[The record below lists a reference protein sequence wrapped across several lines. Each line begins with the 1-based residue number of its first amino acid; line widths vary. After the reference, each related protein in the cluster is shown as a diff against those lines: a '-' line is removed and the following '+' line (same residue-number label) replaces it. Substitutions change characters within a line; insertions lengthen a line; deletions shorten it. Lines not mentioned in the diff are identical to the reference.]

1 MPIYNLKQKN
11 KRLKKKRIENLI
23 VTLIAVFI
31 SLPTY
36 ADDNTNTSNVYKLV
50 TNVSELTDD
59 GTLFIIA
66 NKEKGTALCKDFYKK
81 GTKDPNMVEMQP
93 YGDFFIINE
102 NVATFRLFKISKGYQ
117 FQLVPYNDP
126 INGYLSIAG
135 ESSRPCLQNKSKTEM
150 KIKINNKEGKANVRR
165 QNPAKNLGIVD
176 NNIKFAD
183 SQFIYVY
190 IYKQLPLS
198 ITSSLTLETSKSL
211 SETVKDT
218 DITGKVIPNIKID
231 RRFDAD
237 GGWYSICLPFSL
249 TADDINKQFKG
260 AEFQEFNG
268 VEQQDKTI
276 NLKFKK
282 VTTTKA
288 GKPYLIKP
296 IKDIT
301 AADLTFNNKLIEQTT
316 PVDVNHKLGSDANK
330 TFTFKGV
337 FSPFTANSEEMADKN
352 IKFLSGEKGL
362 DLVSPNGSG
371 TMKCYRAY
379 FVFPGKK
386 GIVETEAKITNHD
399 EATAVQ
405 PVKRQEAETEHVVF
419 SISGQKVAKVKNASQ
434 LPKGVYIINKKRIM
448 VK

>member
-1 MPIYNLKQKN
+1 M
-11 KRLKKKRIENLI
+11 KKKRIENLI

-36 ADDNTNTSNVYKLV
+36 ADDNANTSNVYKLV
-50 TNVSELTDD
+50 TNVSELTTD

-66 NKEKGTALCKDFYKK
+66 DKEKGTALCKDFYKLK
-81 GTKDPNMVEMQP
+81 ADAKNMVEMQP

-211 SETVKDT
+211 SETVKDK
-218 DITGKVIPNIKID
+218 DITGKVIPSIKID
-231 RRFDAD
+231 RSFDAD
-237 GGWYSICLPFSL
+237 GGWYTICLPFSL
-249 TADDINKQFKG
+249 TADDIKNQFKR
-260 AEFQEFNG
+260 AVFQGFDG

-282 VTTTKA
+282 VTTTEA

-296 IKDIT
+296 TENIT

-316 PVDVNHKLGSDANK
+316 PVDVSYMLDSDANK

-337 FSPFTANSEEMADKN
+337 FSPFTANSEELADKN

-362 DLVSPNGSG
+362 DLVSPNGTG

-379 FVFPGKK
+379 FVFPGEKV
-386 GIVETEAKITNHD
+386 IVETEAKITNHD

-405 PVKRQEAETEHVVF
+405 PVKSQEAETEHVVF

>member
-1 MPIYNLKQKN
+1 M
-11 KRLKKKRIENLI
+11 KKKRIENLI

-36 ADDNTNTSNVYKLV
+36 ADDNANTSNVYKLV
-50 TNVSELTDD
+50 TNVSELTTD

-66 NKEKGTALCKDFYKK
+66 NKESKKALCKNFYNLNRNV
-81 GTKDPNMVEMQP
+81 DNLEEMQP

-102 NVATFRLFKISKGYQ
+102 KIATFKLNKIKSGYK
-117 FQLVPYNDP
+117 FQLEPYEKPN
-126 INGYLSIAG
+126 IGFLSCDNLNRFWLHSTKYATMAI
-135 ESSRPCLQNKSKTEM
+135 TV
-150 KIKINNKEGKANVRR
+150 INKEGNVKVKRKEPPYSFLEIK
-165 QNPAKNLGIVD
+165 NKNLI
-176 NNIKFAD
+176 
-183 SQFIYVY
+183 QFEEDYSKGVY

-198 ITSSLTLETSKSL
+198 ITPSLTLETSKSL
-211 SETVKDT
+211 SETVKDK
-218 DITGKVIPNIKID
+218 DITGKVIPSIKID
-231 RRFDAD
+231 RSFVAD
-237 GGWYSICLPFSL
+237 GGWYTICLPFSL
-249 TADDINKQFKG
+249 TEDDINKQFKG
-260 AEFQEFNG
+260 AEFQGFNG
-268 VEQQDKTI
+268 VGQQDKTI

-282 VTTTKA
+282 VTTTEA

-296 IKDIT
+296 IEDIT
-301 AADLTFNNKLIEQTT
+301 AADLTFINKLIEQTT
-316 PVDVNHKLGSDANK
+316 PVDVSYKLGSDANK

-337 FSPFTANSEEMADKN
+337 FSPFTANSEELADKN

-362 DLVSPNGSG
+362 DLVSPNDTG

-399 EATAVQ
+399 EATTVK

-419 SISGQKVAKVKNASQ
+419 SISGQKVGKVKNASQ

>member
-1 MPIYNLKQKN
+1 M
-11 KRLKKKRIENLI
+11 KKKRIENLI

-36 ADDNTNTSNVYKLV
+36 ADDNANTSNVYKLV
-50 TNVSELTDD
+50 TNVSELTTD

-66 NKEKGTALCKDFYKK
+66 DKEKGTALCKDFYKLK
-81 GTKDPNMVEMQP
+81 ADAKNMVEMQP

-211 SETVKDT
+211 SETVKDK

-282 VTTTKA
+282 VTTTEA

-301 AADLTFNNKLIEQTT
+301 AADLTFINKLIEQTT

-337 FSPFTANSEEMADKN
+337 FSPFTANSEELADKN

-362 DLVSPNGSG
+362 DLVSPNDTG

-386 GIVETEAKITNHD
+386 DIVETEAKITNHD

-419 SISGQKVAKVKNASQ
+419 SISGQKVANVKNASQ

>member
-1 MPIYNLKQKN
+1 M
-11 KRLKKKRIENLI
+11 KKKLIENLI

-36 ADDNTNTSNVYKLV
+36 ADDNANTSNVYKLV

-66 NKEKGTALCKDFYKK
+66 NKEKGKALCKDFYKLNR
-81 GTKDPNMVEMQP
+81 GVNNLEEMQP
-93 YGDFFIINE
+93 YGDFFIINDKI
-102 NVATFRLFKISKGYQ
+102 ATFKLDIIKSGYRFQLEPYESPAAGFLSCYNNNKFELQGKGYATMTIAIDNKGKAKVKRIFPPYSFLEIKNNNLIQFEDDYSKG
-117 FQLVPYNDP
+117 
-126 INGYLSIAG
+126 
-135 ESSRPCLQNKSKTEM
+135 
-150 KIKINNKEGKANVRR
+150 
-165 QNPAKNLGIVD
+165 
-176 NNIKFAD
+176 
-183 SQFIYVY
+183 VY
-190 IYKQLPLS
+190 IYKS
-198 ITSSLTLETSKSL
+198 ITPSLTLETSKSL
-211 SETVKDT
+211 SETVKDK
-218 DITGKVIPNIKID
+218 DITGKVIPSIKID
-231 RRFDAD
+231 RPFVAD
-237 GGWYSICLPFSL
+237 GGWYTICLPFSL
-249 TADDINKQFKG
+249 TEDDIKNQFKG
-260 AEFQEFNG
+260 AVFQGFNG

-282 VTTTKA
+282 VTTTEA

-301 AADLTFNNKLIEQTT
+301 AADLTFINKQIEQTT
-316 PVDVNHKLGSDANK
+316 PVDVSYKLGSDANK

-337 FSPFTANSEEMADKN
+337 FSPFTANSEELADKN
-352 IKFLSGEKGL
+352 IKFLSGVKGL
-362 DLVSPNGSG
+362 DLVSPNGTG

-419 SISGQKVAKVKNASQ
+419 SISGQKMGKVKNASQ

>member
-1 MPIYNLKQKN
+1 MIQF
-11 KRLKKKRIENLI
+11 E
-23 VTLIAVFI
+23 
-31 SLPTY
+31 
-36 ADDNTNTSNVYKLV
+36 DDY
-50 TNVSELTDD
+50 
-59 GTLFIIA
+59 
-66 NKEKGTALCKDFYKK
+66 
-81 GTKDPNMVEMQP
+81 
-93 YGDFFIINE
+93 
-102 NVATFRLFKISKGYQ
+102 SKG
-117 FQLVPYNDP
+117 
-126 INGYLSIAG
+126 
-135 ESSRPCLQNKSKTEM
+135 
-150 KIKINNKEGKANVRR
+150 
-165 QNPAKNLGIVD
+165 
-176 NNIKFAD
+176 
-183 SQFIYVY
+183 VY
-190 IYKQLPLS
+190 IYKS
-198 ITSSLTLETSKSL
+198 ITPSLTLETSKSL
-211 SETVKDT
+211 SETVKDK
-218 DITGKVIPNIKID
+218 DITGKVPSIKID
-231 RRFDAD
+231 RSFVAD

-260 AEFQEFNG
+260 AEFQDFNG

-301 AADLTFNNKLIEQTT
+301 AADLTFINKQIEQTT
-316 PVDVNHKLGSDANK
+316 PVDVSYMLGSDANK

-337 FSPFTANSEEMADKN
+337 FSPFTANSEELADKN

-371 TMKCYRAY
+371 TMKCYSAY

>member
-1 MPIYNLKQKN
+1 M
-11 KRLKKKRIENLI
+11 KKKRIENLI

-36 ADDNTNTSNVYKLV
+36 ADDNANTSNVYKLV
-50 TNVSELTDD
+50 TNVSELTTD

-66 NKEKGTALCKDFYKK
+66 NKEKGTALCKNFYTLNKSH
-81 GTKDPNMVEMQP
+81 DNLVEMQP

-102 NVATFRLFKISKGYQ
+102 KIATFKLEIVGKDNDKKYL
-117 FQLVPYNDP
+117 FQLEPYKDSYGNS
-126 INGYLSIAG
+126 GYLS
-135 ESSRPCLQNKSKTEM
+135 CLANYQLSLQSKSNSYIDVKE
-150 KIKINNKEGKANVRR
+150 IDNEGKAYLKR
-165 QNPAKNLGIVD
+165 QGPAANLGFY
-176 NNIKFAD
+176 NNNTIH
-183 SQFIYVY
+183 FIYDYNKYVY
-190 IYKQLPLS
+190 IYKS
-198 ITSSLTLETSKSL
+198 ITPSLTLETSKSL
-211 SETVKDT
+211 SETVKDK
-218 DITGKVIPNIKID
+218 DITGKIPSIKID
-231 RRFDAD
+231 RSFVAD
-237 GGWYSICLPFSL
+237 GGWYTICLPFSL
-249 TADDINKQFKG
+249 TEDDIKKQFKD
-260 AEFQEFNG
+260 AVFQRFNG

-301 AADLTFNNKLIEQTT
+301 AADLTFINKQIEQTT
-316 PVDVNHKLGSDANK
+316 PVDVSYMLESDANK

-337 FSPFTANSEEMADKN
+337 FSPFTADSEELADKN
-352 IKFLSGEKGL
+352 IKFLSGVKGL
-362 DLVSPNGSG
+362 DLVSPNGTG

-386 GIVETEAKITNHD
+386 SIVETEAKITNHD

-419 SISGQKVAKVKNASQ
+419 SISGQKMGKVKNASQ
-434 LPKGVYIINKKRIM
+434 LPKGVYIINKKRII

>member
-1 MPIYNLKQKN
+1 M
-11 KRLKKKRIENLI
+11 KKKRIENLI
-23 VTLIAVFI
+23 VTLIAVII

-36 ADDNTNTSNVYKLV
+36 ADDNANTSNVYKLV
-50 TNVSELTDD
+50 TNVSELTTD

-66 NKEKGTALCKDFYKK
+66 NKERGTALCKNFYTFKNKK
-81 GTKDPNMVEMQP
+81 DNNLVEMQP
-93 YGDFFIINE
+93 YGKFFIINDKI
-102 NVATFRLFKISKGYQ
+102 ATFKLEIVDKDNDKRYLFM
-117 FQLVPYNDP
+117 LEPYKDSNG
-126 INGYLSIAG
+126 NSGYLS
-135 ESSRPCLQNKSKTEM
+135 CLANYQLSLQSKSNSYIDVKE
-150 KIKINNKEGKANVRR
+150 IDNEGKAYLRR
-165 QNPAKNLGIVD
+165 QGPAANLGFY
-176 NNIKFAD
+176 NNNTIH
-183 SQFIYVY
+183 FIYDYNKYVY
-190 IYKQLPLS
+190 IYKS
-198 ITSSLTLETSKSL
+198 ITPSLTLETSKSL
-211 SETVKDT
+211 SETVKDK
-218 DITGKVIPNIKID
+218 DITGKVPSIKID
-231 RRFDAD
+231 RSFVAD

-260 AEFQEFNG
+260 AEFQDFNG

-282 VTTTKA
+282 VTTTEA

-296 IKDIT
+296 RKDIT
-301 AADLTFNNKLIEQTT
+301 AADLTFINKLIEQTT
-316 PVDVNHKLGSDANK
+316 PVDISYMLGSDANK

-337 FSPFTANSEEMADKN
+337 FSPFTANSEELADKN

-362 DLVSPNGSG
+362 DLVSPNDTG

>member
-1 MPIYNLKQKN
+1 M
-11 KRLKKKRIENLI
+11 KKKRIENLI

-36 ADDNTNTSNVYKLV
+36 ADDNANTSNVYKLV

-66 NKEKGTALCKDFYKK
+66 NKEKGKALCKDFYKK

-93 YGDFFIINE
+93 YGDCFIINE
-102 NVATFRLFKISKGYQ
+102 NVATFRLFKTSDGYQ
-117 FQLVPYNDP
+117 FQLVPYHEP
-126 INGYLSIAG
+126 TNGFLSIDG
-135 ESSRPCLQNKSKTEM
+135 SKLCLRSRTYSVMTIKS
-150 KIKINNKEGKANVRR
+150 INEEGKVDFRSKS
-165 QNPAKNLGIVD
+165 PAANLGFAS
-176 NNIKFAD
+176 NKFIFYND
-183 SQFIYVY
+183 YNKYVY
-190 IYKQLPLS
+190 IYKS
-198 ITSSLTLETSKSL
+198 ITPSLTLETSKSL
-211 SETVKDT
+211 SETVKDK
-218 DITGKVIPNIKID
+218 DITGKVIPSIKID
-231 RRFDAD
+231 RSFDAD
-237 GGWYSICLPFSL
+237 GGWYTICLPFSL

-260 AEFQEFNG
+260 AEFQDFNG

-301 AADLTFNNKLIEQTT
+301 AADLTFINKLIEQTT
-316 PVDVNHKLGSDANK
+316 PVDVNHKLDSDANK

-337 FSPFTANSEEMADKN
+337 FSPFTANSEELADKN

-419 SISGQKVAKVKNASQ
+419 SIFGQKVAKVKNASQ

>member
-1 MPIYNLKQKN
+1 M
-11 KRLKKKRIENLI
+11 KKKRIENLI

-36 ADDNTNTSNVYKLV
+36 ADDNANTSNVYKLV
-50 TNVSELTDD
+50 TKESELTTD

-66 NKEKGTALCKDFYKK
+66 NKEKRTALCKNFYTLNKSH
-81 GTKDPNMVEMQP
+81 DNLVEMQP

-102 NVATFRLFKISKGYQ
+102 KIATFKLKIVGKDNDKKYL
-117 FQLVPYNDP
+117 FQLEPYKDSNG
-126 INGYLSIAG
+126 NFGYLS
-135 ESSRPCLQNKSKTEM
+135 CLANYQLSLQSKSNSYIDVKE
-150 KIKINNKEGKANVRR
+150 IDNEGKAYLRR
-165 QNPAKNLGIVD
+165 QDPAANLGFY
-176 NNIKFAD
+176 NNNTIH
-183 SQFIYVY
+183 FIYDYNKYVY
-190 IYKQLPLS
+190 IYKS
-198 ITSSLTLETSKSL
+198 ITPSLTLETSKSL
-211 SETVKDT
+211 SETVKDK
-218 DITGKVIPNIKID
+218 DITGKVPSIKID
-231 RRFDAD
+231 RSFIAD
-237 GGWYSICLPFSL
+237 GGWYTICLPFSL
-249 TADDINKQFKG
+249 TEDDIKKQFKG
-260 AEFQEFNG
+260 AEFQGFDG
-268 VEQQDKTI
+268 VDQQDKTI

-301 AADLTFNNKLIEQTT
+301 AADLTFINKLIEQTT
-316 PVDVNHKLGSDANK
+316 PVDVSYKLGSDANK

-337 FSPFTANSEEMADKN
+337 FSPFTANSEELADKN

-362 DLVSPNGSG
+362 DLVSPNGTG

-386 GIVETEAKITNHD
+386 SIVETEAKITNHD

-419 SISGQKVAKVKNASQ
+419 SISGQKMGKVKNASQ

>member
-1 MPIYNLKQKN
+1 M
-11 KRLKKKRIENLI
+11 KKKRIENLI

-36 ADDNTNTSNVYKLV
+36 ADDNANTSNVYKLV

-66 NKEKGTALCKDFYKK
+66 NKEKGTALCKVFNKLK
-81 GTKDPNMVEMQP
+81 AGAKNMVEMQP

-102 NVATFRLFKISKGYQ
+102 NVATFRLYKTSSGYQ
-117 FQLVPYNDP
+117 FQLVPYDDP
-126 INGYLSIAG
+126 TNGFLSIDG
-135 ESSRPCLQNKSKTEM
+135 SRPCLRSRSKNEM
-150 KIKINNKEGKANVRR
+150 KIEINNKEGKAKARR
-165 QNPAKNLGIVD
+165 QDPAKNLGIVS
-176 NNIKFAD
+176 NNIKFD
-183 SQFIYVY
+183 DNQFIYVY
-190 IYKQLPLS
+190 IYKS
-198 ITSSLTLETSKSL
+198 ITPSLTLETSKSL
-211 SETVKDT
+211 SETVKDK
-218 DITGKVIPNIKID
+218 DVTGKVIPSINID
-231 RRFDAD
+231 RKFIAD

-249 TADDINKQFKG
+249 TETDIKNQFKG

-282 VTTTKA
+282 VTTTEA

-301 AADLTFNNKLIEQTT
+301 AADLTFINKLIEQTT
-316 PVDVNHKLGSDANK
+316 PVDVNHKLDSDANK

-337 FSPFTANSEEMADKN
+337 FSPFTANSEELADKN

>member
-1 MPIYNLKQKN
+1 M
-11 KRLKKKRIENLI
+11 KKKRIENLI

-36 ADDNTNTSNVYKLV
+36 ADDNANTSNVYKLV
-50 TNVSELTDD
+50 TKKSELTAD

-66 NKEKGTALCKDFYKK
+66 NKDSKKALCKNFYTLGK
-81 GTKDPNMVEMQP
+81 GDDNLVEMQP

-102 NVATFRLFKISKGYQ
+102 KIATFKLEIVGKDKNKKYLFS
-117 FQLVPYNDP
+117 LEPYKDSNG
-126 INGYLSIAG
+126 NSGYLSCFADYQL
-135 ESSRPCLQNKSKTEM
+135 SLQGKSNSYIYLK
-150 KIKINNKEGKANVRR
+150 KIDNEGKAYLRR
-165 QNPAKNLGIVD
+165 QEPAANLGI
-176 NNIKFAD
+176 D
-183 SQFIYVY
+183 SKNKIIFDIHYNKYVY
-190 IYKQLPLS
+190 IYKS
-198 ITSSLTLETSKSL
+198 ITPSLTLETSKSL
-211 SETVKDT
+211 SETVKDK
-218 DITGKVIPNIKID
+218 DITGKVIPSIKID
-231 RRFDAD
+231 RSFDAD
-237 GGWYSICLPFSL
+237 GGWYTICLPFSL
-249 TADDINKQFKG
+249 TEDDIKKQFKG
-260 AEFQEFNG
+260 AVFQGFNG

-282 VTTTKA
+282 VTTTEA

-296 IKDIT
+296 KEDIT
-301 AADLTFNNKLIEQTT
+301 AADLTFINKLIEQTT
-316 PVDVNHKLGSDANK
+316 PVNVSYKLGSDASK

-337 FSPFTANSEEMADKN
+337 FSPFTADSEELADKN
-352 IKFLSGEKGL
+352 IKFLSGVKGL

-419 SISGQKVAKVKNASQ
+419 SISGQKVGKVKNESQ

>member
-1 MPIYNLKQKN
+1 M
-11 KRLKKKRIENLI
+11 KKKRIENLI

-36 ADDNTNTSNVYKLV
+36 ADDNANTSNVYKLV

-59 GTLFIIA
+59 GPLFIIA
-66 NKEKGTALCKDFYKK
+66 NKEKGKALCKDFYKK

-93 YGDFFIINE
+93 YGDCFIINE
-102 NVATFRLFKISKGYQ
+102 NVATFRLFKTSDGYQ
-117 FQLVPYNDP
+117 FQLVPYHEP
-126 INGYLSIAG
+126 TNGFLSIDG
-135 ESSRPCLQNKSKTEM
+135 SKLCLRSRTYSVMTIKS
-150 KIKINNKEGKANVRR
+150 INEEGKVDFRSKS
-165 QNPAKNLGIVD
+165 PAANLGFESNKFI
-176 NNIKFAD
+176 FAD
-183 SQFIYVY
+183 NKLKYVY
-190 IYKQLPLS
+190 IYKS
-198 ITSSLTLETSKSL
+198 ITPSLTLETSKSL
-211 SETVKDT
+211 SETVKDI
-218 DITGKVIPNIKID
+218 DITGKVIPSIKID
-231 RRFDAD
+231 RSFIAD
-237 GGWYSICLPFSL
+237 GGWYTICLPFSL
-249 TADDINKQFKG
+249 TEDDIKKQFKG
-260 AEFQEFNG
+260 AEFQGFDG
-268 VEQQDKTI
+268 VDQQDKTI
-276 NLKFKK
+276 NLKFIK

-301 AADLTFNNKLIEQTT
+301 AADLTFINKQIEQTT
-316 PVDVNHKLGSDANK
+316 PVDVSYMLESDANK

-337 FSPFTANSEEMADKN
+337 FSPFTADSEELADKN
-352 IKFLSGEKGL
+352 IKFLSGVKGL
-362 DLVSPNGSG
+362 DLVSPNGTG

-386 GIVETEAKITNHD
+386 SIVETEAKITNHD

-419 SISGQKVAKVKNASQ
+419 SISGQKVGKVKNASQ

>member
-1 MPIYNLKQKN
+1 M
-11 KRLKKKRIENLI
+11 KKKRIENLI

-36 ADDNTNTSNVYKLV
+36 ADDNANTSNVYKLV
-50 TNVSELTDD
+50 TKESELTDD

-66 NKEKGTALCKDFYKK
+66 NKEKGKALCKDFYKK

-93 YGDFFIINE
+93 YGDCFIINE
-102 NVATFRLFKISKGYQ
+102 NVATFRLFKTSDGYQ
-117 FQLVPYNDP
+117 FQLVPYHEP
-126 INGYLSIAG
+126 TNGFLSIDG
-135 ESSRPCLQNKSKTEM
+135 SKLCLRSRTYSVMTIKS
-150 KIKINNKEGKANVRR
+150 INEEGKVDFRSKS
-165 QNPAKNLGIVD
+165 PAANLGFASNKFIFY
-176 NNIKFAD
+176 NNYNK
-183 SQFIYVY
+183 YVY
-190 IYKQLPLS
+190 IYKS
-198 ITSSLTLETSKSL
+198 ITPSLTLETSKSL
-211 SETVKDT
+211 SETVKDK
-218 DITGKVIPNIKID
+218 DITGKVIPSIKID
-231 RRFDAD
+231 RSFVAD
-237 GGWYSICLPFSL
+237 GGWYTICLPFSL
-249 TADDINKQFKG
+249 TEDDIKNQFKG
-260 AEFQEFNG
+260 AVFQGFNG

-282 VTTTKA
+282 VTTTEA

-296 IKDIT
+296 TKYIT

-316 PVDVNHKLGSDANK
+316 PVDVNHKLVSDASK

-337 FSPFTANSEEMADKN
+337 FSPFTANSEELADKN

-362 DLVSPNGSG
+362 DLVSPNGTG

-386 GIVETEAKITNHD
+386 SIVETEAKITNHD

>member
-1 MPIYNLKQKN
+1 M
-11 KRLKKKRIENLI
+11 KKKRIENLI

-36 ADDNTNTSNVYKLV
+36 ADDNANTSNVYKLV

-66 NKEKGTALCKDFYKK
+66 NKEKGKALCKDFYKK

-93 YGDFFIINE
+93 YGDCFIINE
-102 NVATFRLFKISKGYQ
+102 NVATFRLFKTSDGYQ
-117 FQLVPYNDP
+117 FQLVPYHEP
-126 INGYLSIAG
+126 TNGFLSIDG
-135 ESSRPCLQNKSKTEM
+135 SKLCLRSRTYSVMTIKS
-150 KIKINNKEGKANVRR
+150 INEEGKVDFRSKS
-165 QNPAKNLGIVD
+165 PAANLGFASNKFIFD
-176 NNIKFAD
+176 NDYNK
-183 SQFIYVY
+183 YVY
-190 IYKQLPLS
+190 IYKS
-198 ITSSLTLETSKSL
+198 ITPSLTLETSKSL
-211 SETVKDT
+211 SETVKDK
-218 DITGKVIPNIKID
+218 DITGKVIPSIKID
-231 RRFDAD
+231 RSFDAD
-237 GGWYSICLPFSL
+237 GGWYTICLPFSL

-282 VTTTKA
+282 VTTTEA

-296 IKDIT
+296 KKDIT
-301 AADLTFNNKLIEQTT
+301 AADLTFINKLIEQTT
-316 PVDVNHKLGSDANK
+316 PVDVSHKLCSDANK

-337 FSPFTANSEEMADKN
+337 FSPFTANSEELADKN

-419 SISGQKVAKVKNASQ
+419 SIFGQKVAKVKNASQ

>member
-1 MPIYNLKQKN
+1 M
-11 KRLKKKRIENLI
+11 KKKRIENLI

-36 ADDNTNTSNVYKLV
+36 ADDNANTSNVYKLV
-50 TNVSELTDD
+50 TNVSELTTD

-66 NKEKGTALCKDFYKK
+66 NKEKRTALCKNFYTLNKSH
-81 GTKDPNMVEMQP
+81 DNLVEMQP

-102 NVATFRLFKISKGYQ
+102 KIATFKLGIVGKDNDKKYL
-117 FQLVPYNDP
+117 FQLEPYKDSYGNS
-126 INGYLSIAG
+126 GYLS
-135 ESSRPCLQNKSKTEM
+135 CLANYQLSLQSKSNSYIDVKE
-150 KIKINNKEGKANVRR
+150 IDNEGKAYLKR
-165 QNPAKNLGIVD
+165 QGPAANLGFY
-176 NNIKFAD
+176 NNNTIH
-183 SQFIYVY
+183 FIYDYNKYVY
-190 IYKQLPLS
+190 IYKS
-198 ITSSLTLETSKSL
+198 ITPSLTLETSKSL
-211 SETVKDT
+211 SETVKDK
-218 DITGKVIPNIKID
+218 DITGKVPSIKID
-231 RRFDAD
+231 RSFIAD
-237 GGWYSICLPFSL
+237 GGWYTICLPFSL
-249 TADDINKQFKG
+249 TEDDIKKQFKD
-260 AEFQEFNG
+260 AEFQRFNG

-282 VTTTKA
+282 VTTTEA

-301 AADLTFNNKLIEQTT
+301 AADLTFINKQIEQTT
-316 PVDVNHKLGSDANK
+316 PVDVSYMLESDANK

-337 FSPFTANSEEMADKN
+337 FSPFTADSEELADKN
-352 IKFLSGEKGL
+352 IKFLSGVKGL
-362 DLVSPNGSG
+362 DLVSPNGTG

-386 GIVETEAKITNHD
+386 SIVETEAKITNHD

-419 SISGQKVAKVKNASQ
+419 SISGQKMGKVKNASQ

>member
-1 MPIYNLKQKN
+1 M
-11 KRLKKKRIENLI
+11 KKKRIENLI

-36 ADDNTNTSNVYKLV
+36 ADDNANTSNVYKLV
-50 TNVSELTDD
+50 TNVSELTTD

-66 NKEKGTALCKDFYKK
+66 NKEKGTALCKNFYTLNKSH
-81 GTKDPNMVEMQP
+81 DNLVEMQP

-102 NVATFRLFKISKGYQ
+102 KIATFKLEIVGKDNDKKYL
-117 FQLVPYNDP
+117 FQLEPYKDSNG
-126 INGYLSIAG
+126 NSGYLS
-135 ESSRPCLQNKSKTEM
+135 CLANYQLSLQSKSNSYIDVKE
-150 KIKINNKEGKANVRR
+150 IDNEGKAYLKR
-165 QNPAKNLGIVD
+165 QGPAANLGFY
-176 NNIKFAD
+176 NNNTIH
-183 SQFIYVY
+183 FIYDYNKYVY
-190 IYKQLPLS
+190 IYKS
-198 ITSSLTLETSKSL
+198 ITPSLTLETSKSL
-211 SETVKDT
+211 SETVKDK
-218 DITGKVIPNIKID
+218 DITGKVPSIKID
-231 RRFDAD
+231 RSFIAD
-237 GGWYSICLPFSL
+237 GGWYTICLPFSL
-249 TADDINKQFKG
+249 TEDDIKNLFKR
-260 AEFQEFNG
+260 AVFQGFYG

-282 VTTTKA
+282 VTTTEA

-296 IKDIT
+296 KENIT
-301 AADLTFNNKLIEQTT
+301 AADLTFINKQIEQTT
-316 PVDVNHKLGSDANK
+316 PVDVSYMLESDANK

-337 FSPFTANSEEMADKN
+337 FSPFTADSEELADKN
-352 IKFLSGEKGL
+352 IKFLSGVKGL
-362 DLVSPNGSG
+362 DLVSPNGTG

-386 GIVETEAKITNHD
+386 SIVETEAKITNHD

-419 SISGQKVAKVKNASQ
+419 SISGQKMGKVKNASQ

>member
-1 MPIYNLKQKN
+1 M
-11 KRLKKKRIENLI
+11 
-23 VTLIAVFI
+23 
-31 SLPTY
+31 
-36 ADDNTNTSNVYKLV
+36 
-50 TNVSELTDD
+50 SELTDD

-66 NKEKGTALCKDFYKK
+66 NKEKGTALCKDFDKK

-102 NVATFRLFKISKGYQ
+102 NVATFRLYKTSSGYQ
-117 FQLVPYNDP
+117 FQLVPYDDP
-126 INGYLSIAG
+126 TNGFLSVDG
-135 ESSRPCLQNKSKTEM
+135 SRPYLRSRTYSVMTIKS
-150 KIKINNKEGKANVRR
+150 INKEGKVDFRSKS
-165 QNPAKNLGIVD
+165 PAANLGFTS
-176 NNIKFAD
+176 NKFIFD
-183 SQFIYVY
+183 VSKLIYVY
-190 IYKQLPLS
+190 IYKS
-198 ITSSLTLETSKSL
+198 ITPSLTLETSKSL
-211 SETVKDT
+211 SETVKDK
-218 DITGKVIPNIKID
+218 DITGKVIPSIKID
-231 RRFDAD
+231 RSFVAD

-249 TADDINKQFKG
+249 TEADIKNQFKG
-260 AEFQEFNG
+260 AVFQGFNG

-276 NLKFKK
+276 NLKFKR
-282 VTTTKA
+282 VTTTEA

-296 IKDIT
+296 IEDIT
-301 AADLTFNNKLIEQTT
+301 AADLTFNNKQIEQTT
-316 PVDVNHKLGSDANK
+316 PVDVSYKLDSDANK

-337 FSPFTANSEEMADKN
+337 FSPFTADSEELADKN

-386 GIVETEAKITNHD
+386 VIVETEAKITNHD

>member
-1 MPIYNLKQKN
+1 M
-11 KRLKKKRIENLI
+11 KKKRIENLI

-36 ADDNTNTSNVYKLV
+36 ADDNANTSNVYKLV

-66 NKEKGTALCKDFYKK
+66 NKEKGKALCKDFYKLNR
-81 GTKDPNMVEMQP
+81 GVNNLEEMQP
-93 YGDFFIINE
+93 YGDFFIINDKI
-102 NVATFRLFKISKGYQ
+102 ATFKLDIIKSGYRFQLEPYESPAAGFLSCYNNNKFELQGKGYATMTIAIDNKGKAKVKRIFPPYSFLEIKNNNLIQFEDDYSKG
-117 FQLVPYNDP
+117 
-126 INGYLSIAG
+126 
-135 ESSRPCLQNKSKTEM
+135 
-150 KIKINNKEGKANVRR
+150 
-165 QNPAKNLGIVD
+165 
-176 NNIKFAD
+176 
-183 SQFIYVY
+183 VY
-190 IYKQLPLS
+190 IYKS
-198 ITSSLTLETSKSL
+198 ITPSLTLETSKSL
-211 SETVKDT
+211 SETVKDK
-218 DITGKVIPNIKID
+218 DITGKVIPSIKID
-231 RRFDAD
+231 RPFVAD
-237 GGWYSICLPFSL
+237 GGWYTICLPFSL
-249 TADDINKQFKG
+249 TEDDIKNQFKG
-260 AEFQEFNG
+260 AVFQGFNG

-282 VTTTKA
+282 VTTTEA

-301 AADLTFNNKLIEQTT
+301 AADLTFINKQIEQTT
-316 PVDVNHKLGSDANK
+316 PVDVSYKLGSDANK

-337 FSPFTANSEEMADKN
+337 FSPFTANSEELADKN

-362 DLVSPNGSG
+362 DLVSPNGTG

-419 SISGQKVAKVKNASQ
+419 SISGQKMGKVKNASQ

>member
-1 MPIYNLKQKN
+1 M
-11 KRLKKKRIENLI
+11 KKKRIENLI

-36 ADDNTNTSNVYKLV
+36 ADDNANTSNVYKLV

-66 NKEKGTALCKDFYKK
+66 NKEKGTALCKVFNKLK
-81 GTKDPNMVEMQP
+81 AGAKNMVEMQP

-102 NVATFRLFKISKGYQ
+102 NVATFRLYKTSSGYQ
-117 FQLVPYNDP
+117 FQLVPYDDP
-126 INGYLSIAG
+126 TNGFLSIDG
-135 ESSRPCLQNKSKTEM
+135 SRPCLRSRSKNEM
-150 KIKINNKEGKANVRR
+150 KIEINNKEGKAKARR
-165 QNPAKNLGIVD
+165 QDPAKNLGIVS
-176 NNIKFAD
+176 NNIKFD
-183 SQFIYVY
+183 DNQFIYVY
-190 IYKQLPLS
+190 IYKS
-198 ITSSLTLETSKSL
+198 ITPSLTLETSKSL
-211 SETVKDT
+211 SETVKDK
-218 DITGKVIPNIKID
+218 DVTGKVIPSINID
-231 RRFDAD
+231 RKFIAD

-249 TADDINKQFKG
+249 TETDIKNQFKG
-260 AEFQEFNG
+260 SMFQGFYG
-268 VEQQDKTI
+268 VEQHDKTI

-282 VTTTKA
+282 VTTTEA

-296 IKDIT
+296 TENIT
-301 AADLTFNNKLIEQTT
+301 AADLTFNNKQIEQTT
-316 PVDVNHKLGSDANK
+316 PVDVSYKLGSDANK

-337 FSPFTANSEEMADKN
+337 FSPFTADSEELADKN
-352 IKFLSGEKGL
+352 IKFLSGVKGL
-362 DLVSPNGSG
+362 DLVSPNDTG

-386 GIVETEAKITNHD
+386 GNVETEAKITNHD

>member
-1 MPIYNLKQKN
+1 M
-11 KRLKKKRIENLI
+11 KKKLIENLI

-36 ADDNTNTSNVYKLV
+36 ADDNANTSNVYKLV
-50 TNVSELTDD
+50 TNVSELTTD

-66 NKEKGTALCKDFYKK
+66 NKEKGTALCKNFYTLNKSH
-81 GTKDPNMVEMQP
+81 DNLVEMQP

-102 NVATFRLFKISKGYQ
+102 KIATFKLGIVGKDNDKKYL
-117 FQLVPYNDP
+117 FQLEPYKDSNGN
-126 INGYLSIAG
+126 IGYLSCFADYQL
-135 ESSRPCLQNKSKTEM
+135 SLQGKSNSYIYLK
-150 KIKINNKEGKANVRR
+150 KIDNEGKAYLKR
-165 QNPAKNLGIVD
+165 QGPAANLGFY
-176 NNIKFAD
+176 NNNTIH
-183 SQFIYVY
+183 FIYDYNKYVY
-190 IYKQLPLS
+190 IYKS
-198 ITSSLTLETSKSL
+198 ITPSLTLETSKSL
-211 SETVKDT
+211 SETVKDK
-218 DITGKVIPNIKID
+218 DITGKVPSIKID
-231 RRFDAD
+231 RSFIAD
-237 GGWYSICLPFSL
+237 GGWYTICLPFSL
-249 TADDINKQFKG
+249 TEDDIKKQFKG
-260 AEFQEFNG
+260 AEFQGFDG

-282 VTTTKA
+282 VTTTEA

-301 AADLTFNNKLIEQTT
+301 AADLTFINKQIEQTT
-316 PVDVNHKLGSDANK
+316 PVDVSYMLESDANK

-337 FSPFTANSEEMADKN
+337 FSPFTADSEELADKN

-362 DLVSPNGSG
+362 DLVSPNGTG

-419 SISGQKVAKVKNASQ
+419 SISGQKVGKVKNASQ

>member
-1 MPIYNLKQKN
+1 M
-11 KRLKKKRIENLI
+11 KKKRIENLI

-36 ADDNTNTSNVYKLV
+36 ADDNANTSNVYKLV
-50 TNVSELTDD
+50 TNVSELTTD

-66 NKEKGTALCKDFYKK
+66 NKEKGTALCKNFYTLNKSH
-81 GTKDPNMVEMQP
+81 DNLVEMQP

-102 NVATFRLFKISKGYQ
+102 KIATFKLEIVGKGNDKKYL
-117 FQLVPYNDP
+117 FQLEPYKDSNG
-126 INGYLSIAG
+126 NFGYLSCFADYQL
-135 ESSRPCLQNKSKTEM
+135 SLQGKSNSYIYLK
-150 KIKINNKEGKANVRR
+150 KIDNEGKAYLRR
-165 QNPAKNLGIVD
+165 QEPAANLGID
-176 NNIKFAD
+176 KNKIIFDIYYNK
-183 SQFIYVY
+183 YVY
-190 IYKQLPLS
+190 IYKS
-198 ITSSLTLETSKSL
+198 ITPFLTLETSKSL
-211 SETVKDT
+211 SETVKDI
-218 DITGKVIPNIKID
+218 DITGKVIPSIKID
-231 RRFDAD
+231 RPFVAD
-237 GGWYSICLPFSL
+237 GGWYTICLPFSL
-249 TADDINKQFKG
+249 TEDDIKKQFKG
-260 AEFQEFNG
+260 AVFQRFNG

-282 VTTTKA
+282 VTMTEA
-288 GKPYLIKP
+288 GMPYLIKP

-301 AADLTFNNKLIEQTT
+301 AADLTFINKQIEQTT
-316 PVDVNHKLGSDANK
+316 PVDVSHKLGSDANK

-337 FSPFTANSEEMADKN
+337 FSPFTTNSEELADKN

-399 EATAVQ
+399 ETTAVQ

-419 SISGQKVAKVKNASQ
+419 SISGQKMGKVKNTSQ

>member
-1 MPIYNLKQKN
+1 M
-11 KRLKKKRIENLI
+11 KKKRIENLI

-36 ADDNTNTSNVYKLV
+36 ADYNANTSNVYKLV
-50 TNVSELTDD
+50 TNVSELTTD

-66 NKEKGTALCKDFYKK
+66 DKEKGTALCKDFYKLK
-81 GTKDPNMVEMQP
+81 ADAKNMVEMQP

-211 SETVKDT
+211 SETVKDK

-282 VTTTKA
+282 VTTTEA

-301 AADLTFNNKLIEQTT
+301 AADLTFINKLIEQTT

-337 FSPFTANSEEMADKN
+337 FSPFTANSEELADKN

-362 DLVSPNGSG
+362 DLVSPNDTG

-386 GIVETEAKITNHD
+386 DIVETEAKITNHD

-405 PVKRQEAETEHVVF
+405 PVKRQETETEHVVF
-419 SISGQKVAKVKNASQ
+419 SISGQKVANVKNASQ

>member
-1 MPIYNLKQKN
+1 M
-11 KRLKKKRIENLI
+11 KKKRIENLI

-36 ADDNTNTSNVYKLV
+36 ADDNANTSNVYKLV
-50 TNVSELTDD
+50 TNVSELTTD

-66 NKEKGTALCKDFYKK
+66 NKEKGTALCKNFYTFKNKK
-81 GTKDPNMVEMQP
+81 DNNLVEMQP
-93 YGDFFIINE
+93 YGKFFIINDKI
-102 NVATFRLFKISKGYQ
+102 ATFKLEIVDKDNDKRYLFM
-117 FQLVPYNDP
+117 LEPYKDSNG
-126 INGYLSIAG
+126 NSGYLS
-135 ESSRPCLQNKSKTEM
+135 CLANYQLSLQSKSNSYIDVKE
-150 KIKINNKEGKANVRR
+150 IDNEGKAYLRR
-165 QNPAKNLGIVD
+165 QGPAANLGFY
-176 NNIKFAD
+176 NNNTIH
-183 SQFIYVY
+183 FIYDYNKYVY
-190 IYKQLPLS
+190 IYKS
-198 ITSSLTLETSKSL
+198 ITPSLTLGTSKSL
-211 SETVKDT
+211 SETVKDK
-218 DITGKVIPNIKID
+218 DITGKVPSIKID
-231 RRFDAD
+231 RSFDAD
-237 GGWYSICLPFSL
+237 GGWYTICLPFSL
-249 TADDINKQFKG
+249 TADDIKNQFKR
-260 AEFQEFNG
+260 AVFQGFDG

-282 VTTTKA
+282 VTTTEA

-296 IKDIT
+296 TENIT

-316 PVDVNHKLGSDANK
+316 PVDVSYKLDSDANK

-337 FSPFTANSEEMADKN
+337 FSPFTANSEELADKN
-352 IKFLSGEKGL
+352 IKFLSGVKGL
-362 DLVSPNGSG
+362 NLVSPNDTG

-386 GIVETEAKITNHD
+386 GNVETEAKITNHD

-434 LPKGVYIINKKRIM
+434 LLKGVYIINKKRIM

>member
-1 MPIYNLKQKN
+1 M
-11 KRLKKKRIENLI
+11 KKKRIENLI

-36 ADDNTNTSNVYKLV
+36 ADDNANTSNVYKLV
-50 TNVSELTDD
+50 TNVSELTTD

-66 NKEKGTALCKDFYKK
+66 DKEKGTALCKDFYKLK
-81 GTKDPNMVEMQP
+81 ADAKNMVEMQP

-211 SETVKDT
+211 SETVKDK
-218 DITGKVIPNIKID
+218 DITGKVIPSIKID
-231 RRFDAD
+231 RSFDAD
-237 GGWYSICLPFSL
+237 GGWYTICLPFSL
-249 TADDINKQFKG
+249 TADDIKNQFKR
-260 AEFQEFNG
+260 AVFQGFDG

-282 VTTTKA
+282 VTTTEA

-296 IKDIT
+296 TENIT

-316 PVDVNHKLGSDANK
+316 PVDVSYMLDSDANK

-337 FSPFTANSEEMADKN
+337 FSPFTANSEELADKN
-352 IKFLSGEKGL
+352 IKFLSGVKGL
-362 DLVSPNGSG
+362 DLVSPNDTG

-386 GIVETEAKITNHD
+386 GNVETEAKITNHD

>member
-1 MPIYNLKQKN
+1 M
-11 KRLKKKRIENLI
+11 KKKRIENLI

-36 ADDNTNTSNVYKLV
+36 ADDNANTSNVYKLV

-66 NKEKGTALCKDFYKK
+66 NKEKEKALCKDFYKK

-93 YGDFFIINE
+93 YGDFFIINA
-102 NVATFRLFKISKGYQ
+102 NVATFRLYKTSSEYQ
-117 FQLVPYNDP
+117 FQLVPYDDP
-126 INGYLSIAG
+126 TNGFLSVYG
-135 ESSRPCLQNKSKTEM
+135 SRPYLRSKSHSVMT
-150 KIKINNKEGKANVRR
+150 IKSINEEGKVDFRSKS
-165 QNPAKNLGIVD
+165 PAANLGFTS
-176 NNIKFAD
+176 NKFIFDD
-183 SQFIYVY
+183 SKLIYVY
-190 IYKQLPLS
+190 IYKS
-198 ITSSLTLETSKSL
+198 ITPSLTLETSKSL
-211 SETVKDT
+211 SETVKDK
-218 DITGKVIPNIKID
+218 DITGKVIPSIKID
-231 RRFDAD
+231 RSFDAD
-237 GGWYSICLPFSL
+237 GGWYTICLPFSL
-249 TADDINKQFKG
+249 TEDDIKKQFKG
-260 AEFQEFNG
+260 AEFQGFDG
-268 VEQQDKTI
+268 VDQQDKTI
-276 NLKFKK
+276 NLKFIK
-282 VTTTKA
+282 VTTTEA

-296 IKDIT
+296 KENIT
-301 AADLTFNNKLIEQTT
+301 AADLTFINKQIEQTT
-316 PVDVNHKLGSDANK
+316 PVDVSYMLESDANK

-337 FSPFTANSEEMADKN
+337 FSPFTADSEELADKN
-352 IKFLSGEKGL
+352 IKFLSGVKGL
-362 DLVSPNGSG
+362 DLVSPNGTG

-419 SISGQKVAKVKNASQ
+419 SISGQKMGKVKNASQ

>member
-1 MPIYNLKQKN
+1 M
-11 KRLKKKRIENLI
+11 KKKRIENLI

-36 ADDNTNTSNVYKLV
+36 ADDNANTSNVYKLV
-50 TNVSELTDD
+50 TNVSELTTD

-66 NKEKGTALCKDFYKK
+66 NKEKGTALCKNFYTLNKSH
-81 GTKDPNMVEMQP
+81 DNLVEMQP

-102 NVATFRLFKISKGYQ
+102 KIATFKLGIVGKDNDKKYL
-117 FQLVPYNDP
+117 FQLEPYKDSYGNS
-126 INGYLSIAG
+126 GYLS
-135 ESSRPCLQNKSKTEM
+135 CLANYQLSLQSKSNSYIDVKE
-150 KIKINNKEGKANVRR
+150 IDNEGKAYLKR
-165 QNPAKNLGIVD
+165 QGPAANLGFY
-176 NNIKFAD
+176 NNNTIH
-183 SQFIYVY
+183 FIYDYNKYVY
-190 IYKQLPLS
+190 IYKS
-198 ITSSLTLETSKSL
+198 ITPSLTLETSKSL
-211 SETVKDT
+211 SETVKDK
-218 DITGKVIPNIKID
+218 DITGKVIPSIKID
-231 RRFDAD
+231 RSFVAD
-237 GGWYSICLPFSL
+237 GGWYTICLPFSL
-249 TADDINKQFKG
+249 TEDDIKKQFKG
-260 AEFQEFNG
+260 AEFQGFDG
-268 VEQQDKTI
+268 VDQQDKTI

-301 AADLTFNNKLIEQTT
+301 AADLTFINKQIEQTT
-316 PVDVNHKLGSDANK
+316 PVDVSYMLESDANK

-337 FSPFTANSEEMADKN
+337 FSPFTADSEELADKN
-352 IKFLSGEKGL
+352 IKFLSGVKGL
-362 DLVSPNGSG
+362 DLVSPNGTG

-386 GIVETEAKITNHD
+386 SIVETEAKITNHD

-419 SISGQKVAKVKNASQ
+419 SISGQKMGKVKNASQ

>member
-1 MPIYNLKQKN
+1 M
-11 KRLKKKRIENLI
+11 KKKRIENLI

-36 ADDNTNTSNVYKLV
+36 ADDNANTSNVYKLV
-50 TNVSELTDD
+50 TKESELTTD

-66 NKEKGTALCKDFYKK
+66 NKEKETALCKNFYTLNKSH
-81 GTKDPNMVEMQP
+81 DNLVEMQP

-102 NVATFRLFKISKGYQ
+102 KIATFKLEIVGKDNDKKYLFK
-117 FQLVPYNDP
+117 LEPYKDSNG
-126 INGYLSIAG
+126 NFGYLS
-135 ESSRPCLQNKSKTEM
+135 CLANCQLSLQSKSNSYIDVKE
-150 KIKINNKEGKANVRR
+150 IDNEGKAYLRR
-165 QNPAKNLGIVD
+165 QDPAANLGFY
-176 NNIKFAD
+176 NNNTIH
-183 SQFIYVY
+183 FIYDYNKYVY
-190 IYKQLPLS
+190 IYKS
-198 ITSSLTLETSKSL
+198 ITPSLTLETSKSL
-211 SETVKDT
+211 SETVKDK
-218 DITGKVIPNIKID
+218 DITGKVPSIKID
-231 RRFDAD
+231 RSFIAD
-237 GGWYSICLPFSL
+237 GGWYTICLPFSL
-249 TADDINKQFKG
+249 TEDDIKNQFKR
-260 AEFQEFNG
+260 AVFQGFDG

-282 VTTTKA
+282 VTTTEA

-301 AADLTFNNKLIEQTT
+301 AADLTFINKQIEQTT
-316 PVDVNHKLGSDANK
+316 PVDVSYMLESDANK

-337 FSPFTANSEEMADKN
+337 FSPFTADSEELADKN

-362 DLVSPNGSG
+362 DLVSPNGTG

-386 GIVETEAKITNHD
+386 SIVETEAKITNHD

-419 SISGQKVAKVKNASQ
+419 SISGQKMGKVKNASQ

>member
-1 MPIYNLKQKN
+1 M
-11 KRLKKKRIENLI
+11 KKKRIENLI

-36 ADDNTNTSNVYKLV
+36 ADDNANTSNVYKLV

-66 NKEKGTALCKDFYKK
+66 NKEKGKALCKDFYKK

-93 YGDFFIINE
+93 YGDCFIINE
-102 NVATFRLFKISKGYQ
+102 NVATFRLFKTSDGYQ
-117 FQLVPYNDP
+117 FQLVPYHEP
-126 INGYLSIAG
+126 TNGFLSIDG
-135 ESSRPCLQNKSKTEM
+135 SKLCLRSRTYSVMTIKS
-150 KIKINNKEGKANVRR
+150 INEEGKVDFRSKS
-165 QNPAKNLGIVD
+165 PAANLGFASNKFIFD
-176 NNIKFAD
+176 NDYNK
-183 SQFIYVY
+183 YVY
-190 IYKQLPLS
+190 IYKS
-198 ITSSLTLETSKSL
+198 ITPSLTLETSKSL
-211 SETVKDT
+211 SETVKDK
-218 DITGKVIPNIKID
+218 DITGKVPSIKID
-231 RRFDAD
+231 RPFVAD

-282 VTTTKA
+282 VTTTEA

-301 AADLTFNNKLIEQTT
+301 AADLTFINKLIEQTT
-316 PVDVNHKLGSDANK
+316 PVDVNHKLDSDANK
-330 TFTFKGV
+330 TFSFKGV
-337 FSPFTANSEEMADKN
+337 FSPFTANSEELADKN

-362 DLVSPNGSG
+362 DLVSPNDTG

>member
-1 MPIYNLKQKN
+1 M
-11 KRLKKKRIENLI
+11 KKKRIENLI

-36 ADDNTNTSNVYKLV
+36 ADDNANTSNVYKLV
-50 TNVSELTDD
+50 TNVSELTAD
-59 GTLFIIA
+59 GALYIIA
-66 NKEKGTALCKDFYKK
+66 NKENGKALCKDFYKK

-93 YGDFFIINE
+93 YGDCFIINE
-102 NVATFRLFKISKGYQ
+102 NVATFRLYKTSSGYQ
-117 FQLVPYNDP
+117 FQLVPYDDP
-126 INGYLSIAG
+126 TNGFLSVYG
-135 ESSRPCLQNKSKTEM
+135 SRPYLRSRTNSVMTIKS
-150 KIKINNKEGKANVRR
+150 INEEGKVDFRSNS
-165 QNPAKNLGIVD
+165 PAANLGFTS
-176 NNIKFAD
+176 NKFIFND
-183 SQFIYVY
+183 SKLKYVY
-190 IYKQLPLS
+190 IYKS
-198 ITSSLTLETSKSL
+198 ITPSLTLETSKSL
-211 SETVKDT
+211 SETVKDK
-218 DITGKVIPNIKID
+218 DVTGKVIPSINID
-231 RRFDAD
+231 RKFIAD

-249 TADDINKQFKG
+249 TEADIKNQFKE
-260 AEFQEFNG
+260 AVFQGFNG

-282 VTTTKA
+282 VTTTEA

-296 IKDIT
+296 KENIT
-301 AADLTFNNKLIEQTT
+301 AADLTFNNKLIEQTS
-316 PVDVNHKLGSDANK
+316 PVDVSYKLGSDANK

-337 FSPFTANSEEMADKN
+337 FSPFTADSEELADKN

-362 DLVSPNGSG
+362 DLVSPNGTG

-399 EATAVQ
+399 ETTAVQ

>member
-1 MPIYNLKQKN
+1 M
-11 KRLKKKRIENLI
+11 KKKRIENLI

-36 ADDNTNTSNVYKLV
+36 ADDNANTSNAYKLV
-50 TNVSELTDD
+50 TNVSELTTD

-66 NKEKGTALCKDFYKK
+66 NKESRKALCKDFYKLNR
-81 GTKDPNMVEMQP
+81 GVNNLEEMQP

-102 NVATFRLFKISKGYQ
+102 KIATFKLDIIKSGYKFQLEPYENPDQGFISCNNKNRFELQGKGYATMT
-117 FQLVPYNDP
+117 
-126 INGYLSIAG
+126 IAID
-135 ESSRPCLQNKSKTEM
+135 NK
-150 KIKINNKEGKANVRR
+150 GKAKVKRKFS
-165 QNPAKNLGIVD
+165 PYSFLEIKN
-176 NNIKFAD
+176 NNLI
-183 SQFIYVY
+183 QFEDDFFKGVY
-190 IYKQLPLS
+190 IYKS
-198 ITSSLTLETSKSL
+198 ITPSLTLETSKSL
-211 SETVKDT
+211 SETVKDK
-218 DITGKVIPNIKID
+218 DITGKVPSIKID
-231 RRFDAD
+231 RPFVAD

-282 VTTTKA
+282 VTTTEA

-301 AADLTFNNKLIEQTT
+301 AADLTFINKLIEQTT

-337 FSPFTANSEEMADKN
+337 FSPFTANSEELADKN

-362 DLVSPNGSG
+362 DLVSPNGTG
-371 TMKCYRAY
+371 TMKCYSAY

>member
-1 MPIYNLKQKN
+1 M
-11 KRLKKKRIENLI
+11 KKKRIENLI

-36 ADDNTNTSNVYKLV
+36 ADDNANTSNVYKLV
-50 TNVSELTDD
+50 TNVSELTTD

-66 NKEKGTALCKDFYKK
+66 NKEEGTALCKDFYKK

-102 NVATFRLFKISKGYQ
+102 NVATFRLYKTSSGYQ
-117 FQLVPYNDP
+117 FQLVPYDDP
-126 INGYLSIAG
+126 TNGFLSVYG
-135 ESSRPCLQNKSKTEM
+135 SRPYLRSRTNSVMTIKS
-150 KIKINNKEGKANVRR
+150 INEEGKVDFRSKS
-165 QNPAKNLGIVD
+165 PAANLGFTS
-176 NNIKFAD
+176 NKFIFDD
-183 SQFIYVY
+183 SKLIYVY
-190 IYKQLPLS
+190 IYKS
-198 ITSSLTLETSKSL
+198 ITPSLTLETSKSL
-211 SETVKDT
+211 SETVKDK
-218 DITGKVIPNIKID
+218 DITGKVIPSIKID
-231 RRFDAD
+231 RSFVAD

-268 VEQQDKTI
+268 IEQQDKTI

-282 VTTTKA
+282 VTTTEA

-301 AADLTFNNKLIEQTT
+301 AADLTFINKLIEQTT
-316 PVDVNHKLGSDANK
+316 PVDVNHKLDSDANK

-337 FSPFTANSEEMADKN
+337 FSPFTANSEELADKN

-419 SISGQKVAKVKNASQ
+419 SISGQKVANVKNASQ

>member
-1 MPIYNLKQKN
+1 M
-11 KRLKKKRIENLI
+11 KKKRIENLI

-36 ADDNTNTSNVYKLV
+36 ADDNANTSNVYKLV
-50 TNVSELTDD
+50 TNVSELTTD

-66 NKEKGTALCKDFYKK
+66 DKEKGTALCKDFYKLK
-81 GTKDPNMVEMQP
+81 ADAKNMVEMQP

-211 SETVKDT
+211 SETVKDK
-218 DITGKVIPNIKID
+218 DITGKVIPSIKID
-231 RRFDAD
+231 RSFVAD

-249 TADDINKQFKG
+249 TEDDIKNQFKG
-260 AEFQEFNG
+260 AVFQGFNG

-282 VTTTKA
+282 VTTTEA

-296 IKDIT
+296 KKDIT
-301 AADLTFNNKLIEQTT
+301 AADLTFNNKLIDQTT
-316 PVDVNHKLGSDANK
+316 PVDVSYKLGSDANK

-337 FSPFTANSEEMADKN
+337 FSPFTANSEELADKD

-362 DLVSPNGSG
+362 DLVSPNGTG
-371 TMKCYRAY
+371 TMKCYSAY

>member
-1 MPIYNLKQKN
+1 M
-11 KRLKKKRIENLI
+11 KKKRIENLI

-36 ADDNTNTSNVYKLV
+36 ADDNANTSNVYKLV

-66 NKEKGTALCKDFYKK
+66 NKEKGKALCKDFYKK

-93 YGDFFIINE
+93 YGDCFIINE
-102 NVATFRLFKISKGYQ
+102 NVATFRLFKTSDGYQ
-117 FQLVPYNDP
+117 FQLVPYHEP
-126 INGYLSIAG
+126 TNGFLSIDG
-135 ESSRPCLQNKSKTEM
+135 SKLCLRSRTYSVMTIKS
-150 KIKINNKEGKANVRR
+150 INEEGKVDFRSKS
-165 QNPAKNLGIVD
+165 PAANLGFASNKFIFD
-176 NNIKFAD
+176 NDYNK
-183 SQFIYVY
+183 YVY
-190 IYKQLPLS
+190 IYKS
-198 ITSSLTLETSKSL
+198 ITPSLTLETSKSL
-211 SETVKDT
+211 SETVKDK
-218 DITGKVIPNIKID
+218 DITGKVIPSIKID
-231 RRFDAD
+231 RSFVAD

-249 TADDINKQFKG
+249 TEDDIKNQFKG
-260 AEFQEFNG
+260 AVFQGFNG

-282 VTTTKA
+282 VTTTEA

-296 IKDIT
+296 KKDIT
-301 AADLTFNNKLIEQTT
+301 AADLTFNNKLIDQTT
-316 PVDVNHKLGSDANK
+316 PVDVSYKLGSDANK

-337 FSPFTANSEEMADKN
+337 FSPFTANSEELADKN

-362 DLVSPNGSG
+362 DLVSPNGTG

-379 FVFPGKK
+379 FVFPGEKV
-386 GIVETEAKITNHD
+386 IVETEAKITNRD

-405 PVKRQEAETEHVVF
+405 PVKSQEAETEHVVF

>member
-1 MPIYNLKQKN
+1 M
-11 KRLKKKRIENLI
+11 KKKRIENLI

-36 ADDNTNTSNVYKLV
+36 ADDNANTSNVYKLV
-50 TNVSELTDD
+50 TNVSELTTD

-66 NKEKGTALCKDFYKK
+66 NKEKGTALCKNFYTFKNKK
-81 GTKDPNMVEMQP
+81 DNNLVEMQP
-93 YGDFFIINE
+93 YGKFFIINDKI
-102 NVATFRLFKISKGYQ
+102 ATFKLEIVDKDNDKRYLFM
-117 FQLVPYNDP
+117 LEPYKDSNG
-126 INGYLSIAG
+126 NSGYLS
-135 ESSRPCLQNKSKTEM
+135 CLANYQLSLQSKSNSYIDVKE
-150 KIKINNKEGKANVRR
+150 IDNEGKAYLRR
-165 QNPAKNLGIVD
+165 QGPAANLGFY
-176 NNIKFAD
+176 NNNTIH
-183 SQFIYVY
+183 FIYDYNKYVY
-190 IYKQLPLS
+190 IYKS
-198 ITSSLTLETSKSL
+198 ITPSLTLGTSKSL
-211 SETVKDT
+211 SETVKDK
-218 DITGKVIPNIKID
+218 DITGKVPSIKID
-231 RRFDAD
+231 RSFVAD

-260 AEFQEFNG
+260 AEFQDFNG

-301 AADLTFNNKLIEQTT
+301 AADLTFINKQIEQTT
-316 PVDVNHKLGSDANK
+316 PVDVSYMLGSDANK

-337 FSPFTANSEEMADKN
+337 FSPFTANSEELADKN

>member
-1 MPIYNLKQKN
+1 M
-11 KRLKKKRIENLI
+11 KKKRIENLI

-36 ADDNTNTSNVYKLV
+36 ADDNANTSNVYKLV
-50 TNVSELTDD
+50 TNVSELTTD

-66 NKEKGTALCKDFYKK
+66 NKEKGTALCKNFYTLNKSH
-81 GTKDPNMVEMQP
+81 DNLVEMQP

-102 NVATFRLFKISKGYQ
+102 KIATFKLGIVGKDNDKKYL
-117 FQLVPYNDP
+117 FQLEPYKDSYGNS
-126 INGYLSIAG
+126 GYLSCFANFQL
-135 ESSRPCLQNKSKTEM
+135 SLQSKSNSYIDVKE
-150 KIKINNKEGKANVRR
+150 IDNEGKAYLKR
-165 QNPAKNLGIVD
+165 QGPAANLGFY
-176 NNIKFAD
+176 NNNTIH
-183 SQFIYVY
+183 FIYDYNKYVY
-190 IYKQLPLS
+190 IYKS
-198 ITSSLTLETSKSL
+198 ITPSLTLETSKSL
-211 SETVKDT
+211 SETVKDK
-218 DITGKVIPNIKID
+218 DITGKVPSIKID
-231 RRFDAD
+231 RSFIAD
-237 GGWYSICLPFSL
+237 GGWYTICLPFSL
-249 TADDINKQFKG
+249 TEDDIKKQFKG
-260 AEFQEFNG
+260 AEFQGFDG

-282 VTTTKA
+282 VTTTEA

-301 AADLTFNNKLIEQTT
+301 AADLTFINKQIEQTT
-316 PVDVNHKLGSDANK
+316 PVDVSYMLESDANK

-337 FSPFTANSEEMADKN
+337 FSPFTADSEELADKN
-352 IKFLSGEKGL
+352 IKFLSGVKGL
-362 DLVSPNGSG
+362 DLVSPNGTG
-371 TMKCYRAY
+371 TMRCYRAY

-386 GIVETEAKITNHD
+386 SIVETEAKITNHD

-419 SISGQKVAKVKNASQ
+419 SISGQKMGKVKNASQ

>member
-1 MPIYNLKQKN
+1 M
-11 KRLKKKRIENLI
+11 KKKRIENLI

-31 SLPTY
+31 SMPTY
-36 ADDNTNTSNVYKLV
+36 ADDNANTSNVYKLV
-50 TNVSELTDD
+50 TNVSELTADS
-59 GTLFIIA
+59 TLFIIA
-66 NKEKGTALCKDFYKK
+66 NKENGNALCKDFYNLNAGVK
-81 GTKDPNMVEMQP
+81 NMVEMQP

-102 NVATFRLFKISKGYQ
+102 NVATFRLFKVSGSFQ
-117 FQLVPYNDP
+117 FQLMSWHNSTYDF
-126 INGYLSIAG
+126 LSKDG
-135 ESSRPCLQNKSKTEM
+135 SKPCLRSRTYSVMTIKS
-150 KIKINNKEGKANVRR
+150 INEEGKVDFRSKS
-165 QNPAKNLGIVD
+165 PAANLGFYNKNTIYFS
-176 NNIKFAD
+176 NYYNK
-183 SQFIYVY
+183 YVY
-190 IYKQLPLS
+190 IYKS
-198 ITSSLTLETSKSL
+198 ITPSLILETSKSL
-211 SETVKDT
+211 SETVKDK
-218 DITGKVIPNIKID
+218 DITGKVIPSIKID
-231 RRFDAD
+231 RSFVAD
-237 GGWYSICLPFSL
+237 GGWYTICLPFSL
-249 TADDINKQFKG
+249 TEDDIKKQFKG
-260 AEFQEFNG
+260 AVFQDFNG

-282 VTTTKA
+282 VSTTEA

-301 AADLTFNNKLIEQTT
+301 AADLTFINKQIEQTT
-316 PVDVNHKLGSDANK
+316 PVDVSYMLGFDANK

-337 FSPFTANSEEMADKN
+337 FSPFTADSKELADKN
-352 IKFLSGEKGL
+352 IKFLSGVKGL

-379 FVFPGKK
+379 FVFPGIK

-434 LPKGVYIINKKRIM
+434 LPKGVYIINKKRIL

>member
-1 MPIYNLKQKN
+1 M
-11 KRLKKKRIENLI
+11 KKKLIENLI

-36 ADDNTNTSNVYKLV
+36 ADDNANTSNVYKLV
-50 TNVSELTDD
+50 TNVSELTTD

-66 NKEKGTALCKDFYKK
+66 NKEKGKALCKDFYKK

-102 NVATFRLFKISKGYQ
+102 NVATFRLYKISDGYQ
-117 FQLVPYNDP
+117 FQLVPYHEP
-126 INGYLSIAG
+126 TNGFLSIDG
-135 ESSRPCLQNKSKTEM
+135 SKLCLRSRTYSVMTIKS
-150 KIKINNKEGKANVRR
+150 INEEGKVDFRSKS
-165 QNPAKNLGIVD
+165 PAANLGFESNKFI
-176 NNIKFAD
+176 FAD
-183 SQFIYVY
+183 NKLKYVY
-190 IYKQLPLS
+190 IYKS
-198 ITSSLTLETSKSL
+198 ITPSLTLETSKSL
-211 SETVKDT
+211 SETVKDI
-218 DITGKVIPNIKID
+218 DITGKVIPSIKID
-231 RRFDAD
+231 RSFIAD
-237 GGWYSICLPFSL
+237 GGWYTICLPFSL
-249 TADDINKQFKG
+249 TEDDIKKQFKG
-260 AEFQEFNG
+260 AEFQGFDG
-268 VEQQDKTI
+268 VDQQDKTI
-276 NLKFKK
+276 NLKFIK

-301 AADLTFNNKLIEQTT
+301 AADLTFINKQIEQTT
-316 PVDVNHKLGSDANK
+316 PVDVSYMLESDANK

-337 FSPFTANSEEMADKN
+337 FSPFTADSEELADKN
-352 IKFLSGEKGL
+352 IKFLSGVKGL
-362 DLVSPNGSG
+362 DLVSPNGTG

-386 GIVETEAKITNHD
+386 SIVETEAKITNHD

-419 SISGQKVAKVKNASQ
+419 SISGQKMGKVKNASQ